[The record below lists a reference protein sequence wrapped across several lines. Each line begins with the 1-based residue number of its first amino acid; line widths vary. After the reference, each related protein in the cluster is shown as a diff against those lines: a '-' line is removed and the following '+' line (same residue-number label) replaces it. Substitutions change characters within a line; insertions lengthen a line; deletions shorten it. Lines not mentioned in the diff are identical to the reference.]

1 MVGKVE
7 NGVVAIIE
15 LEVVD
20 IVGIKAVGTVE
31 VSMADCGG
39 TNIAGIR
46 KIDAADIVKIVRTGV
61 GGVGNPS
68 QHTGGTVEC
77 HAHNVDTG

>member
-1 MVGKVE
+1 MTFPVPIARMVDIRRADMVSKVE

-46 KIDAADIVKIVRTGV
+46 KLMQQIL
-61 GGVGNPS
+61 
-68 QHTGGTVEC
+68 
-77 HAHNVDTG
+77 

>member
-1 MVGKVE
+1 MIDTRRADMVGKVE

-46 KIDAADIVKIVRTGV
+46 KSMQQIL
-61 GGVGNPS
+61 
-68 QHTGGTVEC
+68 
-77 HAHNVDTG
+77 